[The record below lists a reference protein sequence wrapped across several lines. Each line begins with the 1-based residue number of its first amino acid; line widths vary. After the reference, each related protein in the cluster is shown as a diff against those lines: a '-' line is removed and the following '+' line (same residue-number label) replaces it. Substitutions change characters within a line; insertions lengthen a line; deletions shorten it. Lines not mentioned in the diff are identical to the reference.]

1 MKEKQKELIHKHE
14 QIRQN
19 SDKLSVGG
27 GVTLWPNM
35 NQMRLSRREVVL
47 LMLTCFALMAGTGWL
62 FMFLH
67 GEFGCQFDSYFSVLV
82 LLGSVWSLTWLLP
95 SVPRREARDD

>member
-1 MKEKQKELIHKHE
+1 MKEKQQELIHKHE

-67 GEFGCQFDSYFSVLV
+67 GEL
-82 LLGSVWSLTWLLP
+82 SLIHI
-95 SVPRREARDD
+95 